1 MNASLPIFR
10 LLGVE
15 VRLHW
20 FWVILL
26 AVITVGLAETL
37 AVSVD
42 TGTEIVLS
50 WVVSAASALL
60 ILATVV
66 AHELAHVV
74 VARRSGLAPKVVVVQ
89 PLGGTFVMDSR
100 PTTARQE
107 LRIAAAGPL
116 LSLIFSVVLGISGL
130 ALGFV
135 AADNVTWS
143 LLAVC
148 LLVPGAFNG
157 FVALVSLVPGYPM
170 DGARVVHAIAWARSG
185 RADSATRSAVRVGRF
200 AGMTV
205 MLAGGAMAFFLDPVW
220 AGVAM
225 GLAGWLLIGSSRLL
239 ERRLA
244 IEELVSGATVSDAIA
259 GDTARVPAQL
269 TLDLFAEAYLREGIG
284 TAALVERSGQV
295 VGVLGTGQIRRVP
308 RRRWK
313 EARAETAMA
322 PIDTIPRVAPDAPL
336 WPALESLE
344 RSGLD
349 ALIVAPGSPDEE
361 VSLITRASVSRVIR
375 ARVARQMQVEGSIAR
390 LVKVIGPNARRPD
403 GDDGTDAGAQGGD
416 TGDDRK

>member
-1 MNASLPIFR
+1 MNASLPVFR
-10 LLGVE
+10 LLGAE

-26 AVITVGLAETL
+26 AIITVGLGETL
-37 AVSVD
+37 AASVD
-42 TGTEIVLS
+42 TEGEIVLS

-60 ILATVV
+60 ILVTVV
-66 AHELAHVV
+66 AHELAHVA
-74 VARRSGLAPKVVVVQ
+74 VARRSGIGPKVVVVQ
-89 PLGGTFVMDSR
+89 PLGGTFVMDLR

-107 LRIAAAGPL
+107 LSVAGAGPL
-116 LSLIFSVVLGISGL
+116 LSLIFSVVLSISGL

-135 AADNVTWS
+135 AGDNITWS

-185 RADSATRSAVRVGRF
+185 RADAATRSAVRVGRV
-200 AGMTV
+200 AGMAV
-205 MLAGGAMAFFLDPVW
+205 MLAGGVMAFFLDPVW

-244 IEELVSGATVSDAIA
+244 IEELVTGATVSDAIA
-259 GDTARVPAQL
+259 ADTARVPAQL
-269 TLDLFAEAYLREGIG
+269 TLDLFADAYLHELAG
-284 TAALVERSGQV
+284 TAALVERGGEV

-313 EARAETAMA
+313 EARAETVMA
-322 PIDTIPRVAPDAPL
+322 PIDTIPRVASDAPL

-349 ALIVAPGSPDEE
+349 ALVVTSGSADEA
-361 VSLITRASVSRVIR
+361 VSLITRASVSSVIR
-375 ARVARQMQVEGSIAR
+375 ARVARQMQVEESITR
-390 LVKVIGPNARRPD
+390 LVKVIGPNARRPH

-416 TGDDRK
+416 TGDDGE